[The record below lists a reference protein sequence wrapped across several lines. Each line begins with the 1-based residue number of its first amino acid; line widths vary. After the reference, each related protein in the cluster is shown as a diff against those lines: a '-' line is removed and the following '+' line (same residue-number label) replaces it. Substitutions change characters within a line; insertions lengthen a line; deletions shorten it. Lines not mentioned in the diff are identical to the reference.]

1 MFRREIIHGLE
12 LDEDRFGFEPEVTAK
27 ITALGCRVYEVGISY
42 SGRTYEEGKKI
53 GWNDG
58 VSALRCIVK
67 YRKRRLKRKSSIA
80 SPARSTSAET
90 RPSPAIPADP
100 TAPPAAPETA
110 PAGAIRQPDPKR
122 RGSVHAR

>member
-1 MFRREIIHGLE
+1 MTLTRSTVLC
-12 LDEDRFGFEPEVTAK
+12 LPAK
-27 ITALGCRVYEVGISY
+27 IAALGCRVSEIGISY

-80 SPARSTSAET
+80 PPARSTSAET

-100 TAPPAAPETA
+100 TVPPAPEIGQ
-110 PAGAIRQPDPKR
+110 AGAIRQPDPER
-122 RGSVHAR
+122 RGSAHAR